1 MGIKGIPNLAEE
13 LQISRDLFLLEY
25 TGGKLHIPTI
35 STAKSVELIRV
46 AKQKKLHVTCS
57 VSAHHLTLTDDELQ
71 GFNGNVKVIPP
82 LRTKKDT
89 EALVAGVLDGSIDCI
104 TSDHNPIDI
113 EHKKVEFDRAK
124 YGTIGLESL
133 FGSLSNIF
141 DIETIVDLL
150 TTKPRRVFGLKTN
163 CIEEGNEAAI
173 SLFTNTETRVF
184 SEKEILSP
192 SKNSLFLGKKIKG
205 KVYGIYAN
213 HELVLNEA
221 SLNL

>member
-1 MGIKGIPNLAEE
+1 M
-13 LQISRDLFLLEY
+13 
-25 TGGKLHIPTI
+25 HIPTI

-133 FGSLSNIF
+133 FGSLYIYRT
-141 DIETIVDLL
+141 E
-150 TTKPRRVFGLKTN
+150 TKPGKQPDTRIKPLPLTN
-163 CIEEGNEAAI
+163 GNGPGW
-173 SLFTNTETRVF
+173 LW
-184 SEKEILSP
+184 
-192 SKNSLFLGKKIKG
+192 
-205 KVYGIYAN
+205 
-213 HELVLNEA
+213 
-221 SLNL
+221 